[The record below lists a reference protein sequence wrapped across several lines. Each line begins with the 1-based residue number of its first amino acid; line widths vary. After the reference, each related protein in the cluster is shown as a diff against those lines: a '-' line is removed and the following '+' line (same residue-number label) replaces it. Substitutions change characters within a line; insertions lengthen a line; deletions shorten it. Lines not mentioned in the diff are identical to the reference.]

1 MKYRRYA
8 IGIFL
13 TLTSLALGLRGEDKK
28 ALTDD
33 LSRNELA
40 RYAISLQP
48 GVRALPY
55 DFKFPQDVKPKR
67 VYGIDV
73 SHQNGTL
80 KWDQISNQ
88 QISFVYIKASQGAQF
103 YDGQFAY
110 NWQSIGGLRAR
121 RVDIRRGAY
130 HFMTAADPAGDQ
142 AHNFLSTMGQMDLED
157 MPPCLDLEWDLLIR
171 DKEYVLDEN
180 GKKIDQWSRLSSTAI
195 VQRVTAWLQAVEAA
209 TGKRPIIYTNAQW
222 WSQRIGSVNGFEHY
236 LFWMSDYS
244 APSLAR
250 EEPSTLPSGSW
261 ALWQLTDQ
269 GTFTDGGISKNVD
282 TTVYHGSPRDLLQ
295 QFQLG
300 ATHRH

>member
-1 MKYRRYA
+1 
-8 IGIFL
+8 
-13 TLTSLALGLRGEDKK
+13 
-28 ALTDD
+28 
-33 LSRNELA
+33 
-40 RYAISLQP
+40 
-48 GVRALPY
+48 
-55 DFKFPQDVKPKR
+55 
-67 VYGIDV
+67 
-73 SHQNGTL
+73 
-80 KWDQISNQ
+80 
-88 QISFVYIKASQGAQF
+88 
-103 YDGQFAY
+103 
-110 NWQSIGGLRAR
+110 
-121 RVDIRRGAY
+121 
-130 HFMTAADPAGDQ
+130 
-142 AHNFLSTMGQMDLED
+142 MDLED